1 MRSAPMAVLTITLIG
16 CSGQP
21 VPTAPSG
28 PAPRLPQPVSIFMM
42 VFDTPAHASS
52 PPSSSPSC
60 PLCRRRIYLR
70 PVSDEERLRDADQD
84 AIREAD
90 DG

>member
-42 VFDTPAHASS
+42 VFDNAQSPACIPGATLGSLARAWS
-52 PPSSSPSC
+52 RRLPP
-60 PLCRRRIYLR
+60 
-70 PVSDEERLRDADQD
+70 
-84 AIREAD
+84 
-90 DG
+90 